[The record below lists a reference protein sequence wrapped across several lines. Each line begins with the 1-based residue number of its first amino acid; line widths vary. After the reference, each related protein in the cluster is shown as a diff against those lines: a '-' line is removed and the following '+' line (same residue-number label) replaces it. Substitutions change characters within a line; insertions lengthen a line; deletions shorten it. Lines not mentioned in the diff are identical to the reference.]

1 MAPGQIVEKEG
12 LGLVSDIG
20 ALEAAVE
27 AVLKANP
34 KVLEYQAGKRSINRL
49 FRGQVMRG
57 MGGKADPKAVRE
69 LLLKALAV
77 K

>member
-1 MAPGQIVEKEG
+1 M
-12 LGLVSDIG
+12 SDIG

-34 KVLEYQAGKRSINRL
+34 KEVSEYEAGKEALIG
-49 FRGQVMRG
+49 FFVGQVMRG

-69 LLLKALAV
+69 LLLKALTV
-77 K
+77 